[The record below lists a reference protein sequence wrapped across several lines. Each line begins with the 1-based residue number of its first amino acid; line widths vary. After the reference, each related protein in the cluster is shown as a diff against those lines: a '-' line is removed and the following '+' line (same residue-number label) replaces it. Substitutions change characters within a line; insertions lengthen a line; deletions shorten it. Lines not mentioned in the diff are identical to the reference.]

1 MKYDTIIIG
10 GGPAGL
16 TAAIYTTRKK
26 MRTLI
31 VTVDIGG
38 QALLTNHMENYPGYT
53 ELSGP
58 KLMQIFEEQAKG
70 FGAEF
75 VFGKADNV
83 ERLDSGFKVTLSNGE
98 QYSTKTI
105 IIASGKI
112 PKQLKVPG
120 EEKFIGRGVST
131 CATCDGPIFKN
142 KTVAIIGGG
151 NSALDAALLLA
162 KIAKKVYLIH
172 RRDQFRGDELLVE
185 RVKKTN
191 NIEIVLN
198 SVAKEVKGEK
208 FVKSLVIEN
217 VKSKEIRELS
227 VDGIFVE
234 IGYEVKTDFVKD
246 FAKLNEAG
254 EIIVNE
260 SCEVSS
266 PGIFAAGD
274 ITNVPYKQ
282 TVIAAGQGAIAGLSA
297 YSYLQKLR
305 GKAVS
310 KVDWGDKKA

>member
-16 TAAIYTTRKK
+16 TAAIYTARKK
-26 MRTLI
+26 VKTLV

-38 QALLTNHMENYPGYT
+38 QTLLTNHIENYPGYT

-58 KLMQIFEEQAKG
+58 KLMQIFEEQAKS

-75 VFGKADNV
+75 VFGKVDRV
-83 ERLDSGFKVTLSNGE
+83 EKLDGGFKITLSNNE
-98 QYSTKTI
+98 EYTAKTV

-131 CATCDGPIFKN
+131 CATCDGPLFRN
-142 KTVAIIGGG
+142 KSVIVIGGG
-151 NSALDAALLLA
+151 NSALDAVLLLS
-162 KIAKKVYLIH
+162 KIAKKVYLMH
-172 RRDQFRGDELLVE
+172 RRDEFRGDEVLIDK
-185 RVKKTN
+185 VKKQKN
-191 NIEIVLN
+191 VELILS

-217 VKSKEIRELS
+217 VRSRESRELS

-254 EIIVNE
+254 EIIVNDF
-260 SCEVSS
+260 CEASS

-297 YSYLQKLR
+297 YSYLQKLK

>member
-16 TAAIYTTRKK
+16 AAAIYTTRKK
-26 MRTLI
+26 MKTLV

-38 QALLTNHMENYPGYT
+38 QTLLTNHIENYPGYT

-58 KLMQIFEEQAKG
+58 RLMQIFEEQAKS

-75 VFGKADNV
+75 VFGKASRIDKIG
-83 ERLDSGFKVTLSNGE
+83 DGFDIFLSNNE
-98 QYSTKTI
+98 KYSTKTVI
-105 IIASGKI
+105 VASGKV

-131 CATCDGPIFKN
+131 CATCDGPLFRN
-142 KTVAIIGGG
+142 KSVVVIGGG
-151 NSALDAALLLA
+151 NSALDAVLLLS
-162 KIAKKVYLIH
+162 KIAKKVYLMH
-172 RRDQFRGDELLVE
+172 RRDEFRGDEVLIDKVKRQKNVE
-185 RVKKTN
+185 
-191 NIEIVLN
+191 IILS
-198 SVAKEVKGEK
+198 SVAKEVSGEK
-208 FVKSLVIEN
+208 FVKSIVIEN
-217 VKSKEIRELS
+217 VKSRESRELS
-227 VDGIFVE
+227 IDGIFVE
-234 IGYEVKTDFVKD
+234 IGYEVKTDFVRG
-246 FAKLNEAG
+246 FAKLNEIG

-260 SCEVSS
+260 FCETSS
-266 PGIFAAGD
+266 SGIFAAGD

-297 YSYLQKLR
+297 YSYLQKLK